1 MMGKVHACFMVCMV
15 LAWSLSI
22 GPLAGKIYA
31 EEHGE
36 SDEADVNEEE
46 IGILAEELA
55 VNQKLL
61 GTTIITNNNS
71 LSLDVNSALAFTA
84 AIFALPAGTFT
95 LTVDV
100 SAEFCC
106 ISSGSAAAMR
116 VSVDGS
122 PVGVSPSE
130 VVTVDSGVNSPDTQF
145 YNVRTFSW
153 MKKGLTAGI
162 HRVEVSFHITP
173 SGGGSTRN
181 RTLTLRLYKS

>member
-1 MMGKVHACFMVCMV
+1 MMGKAHACFMVCMV

-22 GPLAGKIYA
+22 GPLAGKVYA

-36 SDEADVNEEE
+36 PDEADVNEEE

-61 GTTIITNNNS
+61 GTTIMTNNDS
-71 LSLDVNSALAFTA
+71 LLLDVNSSLAFTA
-84 AIFALPAGTFT
+84 AIFSLPAGTFT
-95 LTVDV
+95 LTVEV

-122 PVGVSPSE
+122 PVGVFPSE
-130 VVTVDSGVNSPDTQF
+130 VVTVDSGQF

-153 MKKGLTAGI
+153 MKKGLTAGL

-173 SGGGSTRN
+173 SGSGFTQN